1 MEAGRLVHLTREGD
15 YQIGQQFDSSEE
27 MARREYL
34 RGLKGDRARSA
45 LSVRHITFRQGY
57 DLGVF
62 GTLDQAAR
70 ETMKII
76 VEAHPKKIHP
86 VPSDVDEWTKHMKFA
101 ISVVLRALRTICGRW
116 G

>member
-1 MEAGRLVHLTREGD
+1 VEAGRLVHLTREGD

-62 GTLDQAAR
+62 ETLDQAAR
-70 ETMKII
+70 EAMKIMSGP
-76 VEAHPKKIHP
+76 ERPKLR
-86 VPSDVDEWTKHMKFA
+86 DFA
-101 ISVVLRALRTICGRW
+101 GAPAATPLG